1 MRPDYATIGIVLASL
16 FFILQV
22 ASLIITIWQR
32 LRRQPPIDQTL
43 QNYLLKSD
51 FEKHVAKNDAIEDK
65 LFDLQRKATEDIGK
79 EIKQMSTS
87 LTQWQLGVSHQM
99 GRLDGRVDSMEQ
111 RSNEQHPKK
120 NNPVVPG

>member
-43 QNYLLKSD
+43 SHYLLKSD
-51 FEKHVAKNDAIEDK
+51 FDRHVESNERIQTELFNLQRESTKHVGE
-65 LFDLQRKATEDIGK
+65 
-79 EIKQMSTS
+79 EIKGMRES
-87 LTQWQLGVSHQM
+87 LYTWQNGVSQQIGNM
-99 GRLDGRVDSMEQ
+99 EGRIAAME
-111 RSNEQHPKK
+111 RKPK
-120 NNPVVPG
+120 

>member
-43 QNYLLKSD
+43 RDYVLKEE
-51 FEKHVAKNDAIEDK
+51 FQKHCESNERVQTE
-65 LFDLQRKATEDIGK
+65 LFNLQRAQTQHVGD
-79 EIKQMSTS
+79 EIKGLRES
-87 LTQWQLGVSHQM
+87 LGSWQNGVSQQIGNM
-99 GRLDGRVDSMEQ
+99 EGRIAAME
-111 RSNEQHPKK
+111 RK
-120 NNPVVPG
+120 NR

>member
-43 QNYLLKSD
+43 RDYVLKRE
-51 FEKHVAKNDAIEDK
+51 FEKHVESNERVQTQ
-65 LFDLQRKATEDIGK
+65 LFDLQRAQTQHVGD
-79 EIKQMSTS
+79 EIKGLRESLST
-87 LTQWQLGVSHQM
+87 WQNGVSQQIGNM
-99 GRLDGRVDSMEQ
+99 EGRIASIERK
-111 RSNEQHPKK
+111 PK
-120 NNPVVPG
+120 